1 MKTVH
6 EQLSAQ
12 YFRWELRGRGWFTY
26 PQPVALEPPFEYFPG
41 YHLSDSHIFDDARR
55 SSVTER
61 ILGKIGNWISPKIDP
76 APPHEEPEREVAEW
90 SRSEC
95 VELAITFPKVKRFSR
110 EHMESFLRMCRSC
123 TAPIS
128 FEILADASEIGFQW
142 VCSREDAGL
151 LKVQTETHF
160 VGYTIQERPNQL
172 VGHWDQSG
180 QNYAVAEIGLGRD
193 FLLSIGAGKSDFLN
207 GLLASMSVF
216 EEAEMGL
223 FQLIFEPAQNPWG
236 DSMVQAATKPDGS
249 AMFRNCPD
257 LPREAATKARSPL
270 FAVVIRL
277 VTCAASSDRAWALL
291 APMIVALNALGR
303 PEGNHLVP
311 LAMADY
317 PAEAQEEDILRR
329 QSHRWGMLLSL
340 DELLSIIRFPN
351 EDISSKRIRHDGGK
365 TRAASHLPK
374 EGLFLGWNEHLGM
387 RTPAMLTPEQ
397 RVRHM
402 HVIGG
407 TGTGKTTFLL
417 NLILQDIKAGHGFAL
432 LDPHGDL
439 VDRLLACV
447 PPHRINDV
455 VLIDAGDEEF
465 SVGFNILN
473 AKADYE
479 KTLLASDLVGVFQ
492 RLSTSWGDQMAVV
505 LRNAILAFLE
515 RPEGG
520 TLADVQRF
528 LLEPD
533 FRSKVLETVNDPDV
547 VYYWRKGFPLLGGSK
562 SIGPVL
568 TRLQTFLSPKPI
580 RYMVNQRESK
590 LDIGEVMDSGKILLA
605 KLPLGLMGAE
615 NSYLLG
621 SLLVS
626 KIQQAAMA
634 RQRMPEYQRR
644 LFTLYVDEFQNF
656 ITPSMAEIL
665 SGTRKYRLSLVLA
678 HQELEQLGRNDAVG
692 SAVRANAGT
701 RVVFRVGDHDAR
713 ELAKGFSHFEA
724 EALQNLSVG
733 EAIVRVERSDNDF
746 NLSVPP
752 FALMDDDR
760 AEANRAEVIARSRA
774 QYARARDD
782 IEFEDR
788 QRHLAE
794 EELPKAKPVPR
805 RVKEINVPETSIQP
819 PIVEE
824 FAAPQTLA
832 QISAEPPQP
841 KYQTTTIRA
850 DLEELGRGGEIHK
863 AAQAEF
869 KILAE
874 RRGFRATIERQLPDS
889 LDTVDLYLERDG
901 TVIACEVNVTNTLE
915 YELRNIN
922 KCLRAGVPLVAVLA
936 LDPDKHARLSAAIDT
951 QLTVDQK
958 ARVKC
963 LMKEDFEAML
973 DAFQPVAQPT
983 SPTEV
988 PPRSQTKMVKGWKV
1002 RTNAIPTAEQD
1013 ISDVEKELA
1022 ATLGENLR
1030 RRKAKKKG
1038 EK

>member
-1 MKTVH
+1 MKAVH

-26 PQPVALEPPFEYFPG
+26 PQPVALEPPFEHFPG
-41 YHLSDSHIFDDARR
+41 YHLSDSQVFDDARR
-55 SSVTER
+55 PSIAER
-61 ILGKIGNWISPKIDP
+61 ILGRVGNWISPKINSP
-76 APPHEEPEREVAEW
+76 ELEEEPEREVAGW

-123 TAPIS
+123 TSAIS
-128 FEILADASEIGFQW
+128 FEVLADASEIGFQW
-142 VCSREDAGL
+142 GCSREDASL

-160 VGYTIQERPNQL
+160 AGHTVQEMQNQL
-172 VGHWDQSG
+172 ASRWDQSG
-180 QNYAVAEIGLGRD
+180 LNYAVAEIGLGRD
-193 FLLSIGAGKSDFLN
+193 FLLSIGTGKPDFLH
-207 GLLASMSVF
+207 GLLASMSAI
-216 EEAEMGL
+216 EEGEIAL

-236 DSMVQAATKPDGS
+236 ESMVHAATKPDGS
-249 AMFRNCPD
+249 AMFKNCPD
-257 LPREAATKARSPL
+257 LPREAAAKARAPL

-277 VTCAASSDRAWALL
+277 VTCAASSERAWALL
-291 APMIVALNALGR
+291 SPMVVALNALGR
-303 PEGNHLVP
+303 PDGNHLVP
-311 LAMADY
+311 LVLSDY
-317 PAEAQEEDILRR
+317 PPEAQEEDILMR

-340 DELLSIIRFPN
+340 DELLSLVRFPS
-351 EDISSKRIRHDGGK
+351 EDIASKRLRHDGGK
-365 TRAASHLPK
+365 TRAAAHLPK
-374 EGLFLGWNEHLGM
+374 EGLFLGWNEHLGL

-417 NLILQDIKAGHGFAL
+417 NLILQDIAAGRGFAL

-447 PPHRINDV
+447 PAHRFNDV

-465 SVGFNILN
+465 SVGFNILS

-590 LDIGEVMDSGKILLA
+590 LDIGSVMDSGKILLA

-634 RQRMPEYQRR
+634 RQRMPEDQRR

-713 ELAKGFSHFEA
+713 ELAKGFSHFDA
-724 EALQNLSVG
+724 DALQNLSVG
-733 EAIVRVERSDNDF
+733 EAIVRIERSDNDF

-752 FALMDDDR
+752 FVLTEDAK
-760 AEANRAEVIARSRA
+760 AEANRAEVTTRSRS
-774 QYARARDD
+774 QYARARSD
-782 IEFEDR
+782 IELEDR

-794 EELPKAKPVPR
+794 EDSPKTKPVSR
-805 RVKEINVPETSIQP
+805 RVKDIEVPAISVQAP
-819 PIVEE
+819 VEE
-824 FAAPQTLA
+824 ESAAPASAVQV
-832 QISAEPPQP
+832 SAELPQP
-841 KYQTTTIRA
+841 KYETTTLRA

-863 AAQAEF
+863 SAQAEF
-869 KILAE
+869 KLMAE
-874 RRGFRATIERQLPDS
+874 RRGFRATIERRLPDS

-901 TVIACEVNVTNTLE
+901 TIIACEVSVTNTLE
-915 YELRNIN
+915 YEMRNIT
-922 KCLRAGVPLVAVLA
+922 KCLRAGVPLVAILVL
-936 LDPDKHARLSAAIDT
+936 DSDKHARLSAAIDT
-951 QLTVDQK
+951 QLPPDQK

-973 DAFQPVAQPT
+973 DSFHPVALP
-983 SPTEV
+983 SPPE
-988 PPRSQTKMVKGWKV
+988 PSPRSQTKIVKGWKV
-1002 RTNAIPTAEQD
+1002 RTNAIPTTEQD
-1013 ISDVEKELA
+1013 VSDVEKELA

-1030 RRKAKKKG
+1030 RRKARKKG